1 MDPGNEKNISA
12 YRWPLLLAI
21 LMLADLYLVFLYA
34 PREAVMGELQRIFY
48 FHVPIAWNAL
58 LAFAV
63 TFVYGLRYLRSRRLE
78 HDLVAFASAELGT
91 LFTTLVLITGSL
103 WGRGA
108 WGAWWVWEPR
118 LTTAFILWLMYVF
131 YLLLRR
137 HIANPETARRFCAVY
152 GCIAF
157 INVPISFMSIR
168 WWRSIHPVVIEA
180 QKINMEP
187 AMIATLLFSLATFTL
202 LYLMLLRQRLRLA
215 RLAGEIQGM
224 KELLREELP

>member
-1 MDPGNEKNISA
+1 METNNGNKLSA
-12 YRWPLLLAI
+12 FRWPLLLAV
-21 LMLADLYLVFLYA
+21 LMLADLYLIFLYA
-34 PREAVMGELQRIFY
+34 PREAVMGDLQRIFY

-58 LAFAV
+58 LAFGV
-63 TFVYGLRYLRSRRLE
+63 TFVYGVRYLRSRRIE
-78 HDLVAFASAELGT
+78 FDRVAAASAELGT

-137 HIANPETARRFCAVY
+137 QIANPETARRFSAVY
-152 GCIAF
+152 GCVAF

-180 QKINMEP
+180 RKVNLEP
-187 AMIATLLFSLATFTL
+187 AMIATLAFSLVTFTL
-202 LYLMLLRQRLRLA
+202 FYLMLLRQRVRQA
-215 RLAGEIQGM
+215 RLEGEVQEM
-224 KELLREELP
+224 KEQLREELR

>member
-1 MDPGNEKNISA
+1 MEPVDGKKNCA

-21 LMLADLYLVFLYA
+21 LMLIDLYLIFLYA
-34 PREAVMGELQRIFY
+34 PREAVMGDLQRIFY

-58 LAFAV
+58 LAFGV
-63 TFVYGLRYLRSRRLE
+63 TFVCGLRYLRSRRLE
-78 HDLVAFASAELGT
+78 LDLVAVASAELGT

-108 WGAWWVWEPR
+108 WGTWWVWEPR

-137 HIANPETARRFCAVY
+137 HIANPETARRFSAVY

-180 QKINMEP
+180 RHINMEP
-187 AMIATLLFSLATFTL
+187 AMTATLLYSLVTFTL

-215 RLAGEIQGM
+215 RLAGEVREM
-224 KELLREELP
+224 KERLREELP